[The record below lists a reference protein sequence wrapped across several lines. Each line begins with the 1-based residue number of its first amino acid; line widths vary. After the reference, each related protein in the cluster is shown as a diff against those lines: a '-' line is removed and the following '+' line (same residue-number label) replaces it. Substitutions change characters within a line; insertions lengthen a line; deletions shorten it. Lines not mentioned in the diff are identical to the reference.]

1 MRDDD
6 SGPTALVFAG
16 GGSLGAVQ
24 VGMLKS
30 LVSSGFK
37 PDLLIGS
44 SVGAINA
51 AYLAE
56 QPSPRGVADLEALW
70 LRLRRRDVFPLSPF
84 RAVRSIVL
92 TRSSLVSPLPLRRLL
107 EKELHLT
114 SIEKSEIPLHII
126 VTRLLDG
133 AETILSA
140 GSAVEALLASAAIPG
155 IFPPVEINGV
165 AYVDGGVASNT
176 PVAAAVELGARRV
189 VVLPTGSP
197 CAAETPPTSGI
208 GVAIH
213 ALNLLIMHQL
223 IHNLAYYADRV
234 ELVVVPPLCPLEH
247 AVYDFSH
254 TAELIER
261 AEHSTRKWL
270 EASGLRRHG
279 IPPGLVPHTHT
290 TMSAA

>member
-1 MRDDD
+1 VSDND

-37 PDLLIGS
+37 PDLVIGS

-51 AYLAE
+51 AYLAS
-56 QPSPRGVADLEALW
+56 QPSAQGVAGLESVW

-84 RAVRSIVL
+84 QAVRSIVL
-92 TRSSLVSPLPLRRLL
+92 TRSSLLSPIPLRHLL
-107 EKELHLT
+107 EKELQLT
-114 SIEKSEIPLHII
+114 SIEKSEIPLDI
-126 VTRLLDG
+126 VATRLLDG
-133 AETILSA
+133 AETVLST
-140 GSAVEALLASAAIPG
+140 GSAVKALLASAAIPG
-155 IFPPVEINGV
+155 IFPPVEIDGV

-176 PVAAAVELGARRV
+176 PVASAIELGAKRV

-197 CAAETPPTSGI
+197 CAAERPPTSGI

-213 ALNLLIMHQL
+213 ALNLLIARQL
-223 IHNLAYYADRV
+223 IQNLTYFEDRV
-234 ELVVVPPLCPLEH
+234 ELIVVPPLCPLEH

-261 AEHSTRKWL
+261 AERRTHKCL
-270 EASGLRRHG
+270 AASGLSRRG
-279 IPPGLVPHTHT
+279 IPPGLIPHTHT
-290 TMSAA
+290 KTAAA